1 MYFCF
6 VIYLLKYHKSLIM
19 KILNTIKVTL
29 VATFLLI
36 TSTFFSNNIDSNHSI
51 SIEKVKIK
59 LATVDPI
66 TPTTGHAGTVVTISG
81 TGFTATSVVTL
92 GTVSIPSANIQFV
105 SSTEIK
111 VTVPCGVTSG
121 YFSVDGVASAILF
134 NYIQPTIT
142 TSLSSL
148 TYCAG
153 FTVPQ
158 INLAGTPATPTTST
172 GLTFNWTN
180 SNTAIGLISSTNGD
194 TKIPTFTSVPPK

>member
-36 TSTFFSNNIDSNHSI
+36 TSTFFSNNIDLNHSI

-121 YFSVDGVASAILF
+121 YFSVDGVASAILQLLQLQQDLLLIGP
-134 NYIQPTIT
+134 IQI
-142 TSLSSL
+142 LQL
-148 TYCAG
+148 
-153 FTVPQ
+153 
-158 INLAGTPATPTTST
+158 
-172 GLTFNWTN
+172 
-180 SNTAIGLISSTNGD
+180 D
-194 TKIPTFTSVPPK
+194 